1 MTDNDEVLAE
11 DEIKVII
18 GDSIPVPGEAMHPT
32 AGRVTP
38 RLSSLSYFPTIED
51 ARGWA
56 AENPVAP
63 GVERSIYT
71 SPRAVA
77 TLLKMAGEVPGE
89 GGA

>member
-1 MTDNDEVLAE
+1 MNDDERVLDE
-11 DEIKVII
+11 DEIKVMI

-38 RLSSLSYFPTIED
+38 RLSSLSGFATIED

-63 GVERSIYT
+63 GVERRIYT
-71 SPRAVA
+71 APKAVA
-77 TLLKMAGEVPGE
+77 TLLGLSRETPGE